1 MLAKLSTVIRRLGR
15 AMVPGDSAI
24 SDAELVDCFLSD
36 RDEAAF
42 AELVRRHGPMV
53 LGICRR
59 ILRDGHDAEDAF
71 QATFFV
77 LARKAASITRRETVG
92 GWLHGVACN
101 TALKAR
107 ACRYQRLKKE
117 RQAAEMPRDTLGSG
131 DGSWEELL
139 PVLDQEL
146 GRLPDKYR
154 LPIILCD
161 LEGKSRKQASQQLKC
176 PEGTVCGRLARA
188 RVLLARRLSRFRSG
202 LTGGA
207 VALALST
214 NAAPACVPRSRSN
227 RRKCSQNKKLWI

>member
-1 MLAKLSTVIRRLGR
+1 
-15 AMVPGDSAI
+15 MVPEDSAI
-24 SDAELVDCFLSD
+24 TDGELVDCFLSD
-36 RDEAAF
+36 QDEAAF

-53 LGICRR
+53 LGLCRR

-77 LARKAASITRRETVG
+77 LARKAAAITRRETVG
-92 GWLHGVACN
+92 GWLHGVACK

-107 ACRYQRLKKE
+107 ASRYQRLKKE
-117 RQAAEMPRDTLGSG
+117 RQAAEMPRDTPGSG
-131 DGSWEELL
+131 ADNWEQLV

-161 LEGKSRKQASQQLKC
+161 LEGKSRKQAAQQLNC

-188 RVLLARRLSRFRSG
+188 RGLLARRLSRFRSG